1 MSADARSQYYGFL
14 LPYQTRGLPNATRQI
29 QLWSYLMTGSDLYDQ
44 LLNAFNIDTAVGKQ
58 LDVIGKYVGVPR
70 NVGIVLPRAFFGL
83 WASAQPDLDPTLYQ
97 GTWNP
102 VTNIPALGS
111 GTIGEWWVTSAAGT
125 STSPIAATW
134 TVGQVILRIGSS
146 TFVQFT
152 TDDPNGNGLTS
163 STNASVNANGVFYST
178 AYLSGQN
185 SDLSD
190 VQYRTVIKLQIVL
203 NSSNGTLASIMDYLH
218 QFFPGQIALVDNKNM
233 TMDYYV
239 LSTVALSKELLSI
252 YLPKPM
258 GVGIT
263 VTIVS
268 PTPGG
273 ADELT
278 TEGGDILT
286 TELADILTTEPV

>member
-1 MSADARSQYYGFL
+1 MSDRPTYYADL

-29 QLWSYLMTGSDLYDQ
+29 QLWSYLMTGSGLYDQ
-44 LLNAFNIDTAVGKQ
+44 LLNAFNLDTAVGKQ

-70 NVGIVLPRAFFGL
+70 NVGIVLARPFFGF
-83 WASAQPDLDPTLYQ
+83 WTSGQPTLVPANYQ

-102 VTNIPALGS
+102 VTNIPTLS
-111 GTIGEWWVTSAAGT
+111 GTGGEWWVTSAAGT
-125 STSPIAATW
+125 STAPIAATW
-134 TVGQVILRIGSS
+134 TVGQVILCTAPA

-152 TDDPNGNGLTS
+152 TDNPNGNGLTS
-163 STNASVNANGVFYST
+163 STDASVNANGVFYST

-190 VQYRTVIKLQIVL
+190 AQYRTVIKLQIVL
-203 NSSNGTLASIMDYLH
+203 NSSNGTLASIMEYLH
-218 QFFPGQIALVDNKNM
+218 QFFPNQIALVDNKNM

-273 ADELT
+273 TDELT
-278 TEGGDILT
+278 TEDGTILT
-286 TELADILTTEPV
+286 TELADILTTEPT